1 MSEDSVEN
9 QMPLTTNKS
18 SRSVDAPANGNI
30 IDIHGGVTQHS
41 QSDAAFTRF
50 YEAQRP
56 GIVRA
61 LSLALHDNDFGVDA
75 ADEAFVRACQRW
87 STVSELDNPAG
98 WVYRVGL
105 NWANS
110 VLRRRRMHRSKQ
122 SLLAN
127 PNEARDVRGDID
139 LQRALGELSAD
150 HRSVVICRYYLDWSV
165 GDTADALD
173 IPPGTVKSRL
183 ARALEQLESI
193 LRPTPPDI
201 GCPQ

>member
-1 MSEDSVEN
+1 MNQDGVEN
-9 QMPLTTNKS
+9 QMPLTTNQS
-18 SRSVDAPANGNI
+18 SGTVDVPENGNM
-30 IDIHGGVTQHS
+30 IDIYGGVTRHH
-41 QSDAAFTRF
+41 QSDAAFTGF

-61 LSLALHDNDFGVDA
+61 LSLALHDNDFGADA

-110 VLRRRRMHRSKQ
+110 VLRRRRRHRAKQ
-122 SLLAN
+122 SLLAT
-127 PNEARDVRGDID
+127 PSEARDVPGDID
-139 LQRALGELSAD
+139 LQRALCELSAD
-150 HRSVVICRYYLDWSV
+150 HRSVVICRYYLDWTVS
-165 GDTADALD
+165 DTADALD
-173 IPPGTVKSRL
+173 IPAGTVKSRL

-193 LRPTPPDI
+193 LRPAPPQI
-201 GCPQ
+201 GSPQ